1 MGTYMKYGEIQGDA
15 TEEGFKG
22 WINISEFTWAGV
34 DRNITTKTGRA
45 RNREQAQPL
54 IHQITVKKEVDH
66 ASGPLYKSLCAV
78 PKAETCRIAFVR
90 TGDAGGDNDK
100 YLEYVLTDA
109 LLASLSLTGED
120 NRGSETWIID
130 FTEIMIEVKQLS
142 VANVAGAPFKFRYN
156 MATGKHG
163 PA

>member
-22 WINISEFTWAGV
+22 WINITQFTWAGV
-34 DRNITTKTGRA
+34 DRKIKTTTGKA
-45 RNREQAQPL
+45 RNREQAQPTL
-54 IHQITVKKEVDH
+54 KQITIKKEVDH

-109 LLASLSLTGED
+109 LLASLTLSGDEG
-120 NRGSETWIID
+120 RGGETWIID